1 MDIFVIE
8 VIDADNVHKELL
20 KEFQKK
26 DISNPKKWNEH
37 CLSYLMVDRI
47 LREFYKI
54 DDREVVFDKKK
65 PLLKSGAKHFS
76 ISHTEKYIALA
87 FSDVNCGIDI
97 EEIKQRSFD
106 KVSER
111 MGFTANTLDDFYYEW
126 TAYEAGYKLGFDPR
140 SSKAYNIDN
149 HIITAVSENQY
160 EQYDIYIQSP
170 ENK

>member
-26 DISNPKKWNEH
+26 EISNPKKWNEH

-65 PLLKSGAKHFS
+65 PLLKSGAKHL
-76 ISHTEKYIALA
+76 IQL
-87 FSDVNCGIDI
+87 
-97 EEIKQRSFD
+97 
-106 KVSER
+106 
-111 MGFTANTLDDFYYEW
+111 TA
-126 TAYEAGYKLGFDPR
+126 
-140 SSKAYNIDN
+140 
-149 HIITAVSENQY
+149 
-160 EQYDIYIQSP
+160 
-170 ENK
+170 

>member
-1 MDIFVIE
+1 MDIFIIE
-8 VIDADNVHKELL
+8 VVDADNVHEELL

-26 DISNPKKWNEH
+26 EISDSKRRNEH

-54 DDREVVFDKKK
+54 NDREVIFDKKK
-65 PLLKSGAKHFS
+65 PLLKSGAKYFS

-87 FSDVNCGIDI
+87 FSDYNCGIDI
-97 EEIKQRSFD
+97 EEIQPRAFD

-111 MGFTANTLDDFYYEW
+111 MGFAANTIEDFYYEW
-126 TAYEAGYKLGFDPR
+126 TAYEAGYKLGSDPR

-149 HIITAVSENQY
+149 HIVTAVSENQY
-160 EQYDIYIQSP
+160 EKYDIYLQCSQG
-170 ENK
+170 